1 MAQFYM
7 QISTCD
13 CDSCSKY
20 GDEKKISE
28 SGNTIS
34 EHSPPSP
41 SFPNHTVSCTPLPI
55 LPPVYIS
62 VLIHFISMLAEL
74 DVDIKMYPY
83 EMRIGGY

>member
-1 MAQFYM
+1 MIVANGSVLA

-13 CDSCSKY
+13 CNSCSKY
-20 GDEKKISE
+20 GDD
-28 SGNTIS
+28 IS